1 MNTRHHN
8 TKTQSPLSGQK
19 CFGGTGARVF
29 TFHLLEPYISSDISH
44 VSTTAHF
51 RYLDHVSDI
60 QLLNYPE
67 DQYIHTSIPLH
78 IFCGLIPLSKARK
91 VASIHGAS
99 VGSRCTVVHLL
110 ASTEN
115 HSCLACSKYSSV
127 FVANKNSAQLGVDR
141 VLKSRKVHTIRKK
154 SKKFTDQPAS
164 SDFRTKTKNTTDLAT
179 EFPPTVADNDL
190 CHTIALNVCK
200 KMNKSNIEE
209 AGCAVCS
216 ELTPVRNLS

>member
-8 TKTQSPLSGQK
+8 IRTQSPLSGQK

-29 TFHLLEPYISSDISH
+29 TFHVLEPYMYISSDISH
-44 VSTTAHF
+44 VSTTTHF

-78 IFCGLIPLSKARK
+78 NLCGLILLSKARK
-91 VASIHGAS
+91 VACIHGVS

-110 ASTEN
+110 ARAEN

-127 FVANKNSAQLGVDR
+127 FVAN
-141 VLKSRKVHTIRKK
+141 
-154 SKKFTDQPAS
+154 
-164 SDFRTKTKNTTDLAT
+164 
-179 EFPPTVADNDL
+179 
-190 CHTIALNVCK
+190 
-200 KMNKSNIEE
+200 
-209 AGCAVCS
+209 
-216 ELTPVRNLS
+216 